1 MLKLQIVYSLKNLV
15 SCTHMSFT
23 RGIKRLVNIKFKF
36 MQKAVADREFNLLDV
51 GAGNRSASKT
61 MQVFPKCNYYGVD
74 LDRNTDY
81 VDEDFKKMKAF
92 YELDLTLLDYSVIPD
107 QFFDYINMAH
117 VIEHLH
123 NGEKVIPLLLTKL
136 KSGGHFYIEYPGAK
150 STTLPSM
157 YGTLNFKDDPTHV
170 RLYCVAELK
179 PIFEA
184 NGCKIISCGTRRNWY
199 YIFAMPI
206 RVVLSLLTKGRLQGN
221 LFWDI
226 LGFAEYLYVVK
237 K

>member
-1 MLKLQIVYSLKNLV
+1 
-15 SCTHMSFT
+15 MSIT
-23 RGIKRLVNIKFKF
+23 SAIKRLVNIKFSYL
-36 MQKAVADREFNLLDV
+36 QKAVANQEFNLLDV

-61 MQVFPKCNYYGVD
+61 MKVFPKCNYYGVD

-81 VDEDFKKMKAF
+81 IEEDFNKMKAF

-107 QFFDYINMAH
+107 HFFDYINMAH

-123 NGEKVIPLLLTKL
+123 NGDKVIPLLLTKL
-136 KSGGHFYIEYPGAK
+136 KTGGHFYIEYPGAK

-170 RLYCVAELK
+170 RLYSIQELK

-184 NGCKIISCGTRRNWY
+184 NGCSIISCGTRRNWY
-199 YIFAMPI
+199 YILAMPI
-206 RVVLSLLTKGRLQGN
+206 RIIISLLNKGRLQGN

-226 LGFAEYLYVVK
+226 LGFAEYLYVK
-237 K
+237 KISH

>member
-1 MLKLQIVYSLKNLV
+1 
-15 SCTHMSFT
+15 MSIT
-23 RGIKRLVNIKFKF
+23 SAIKRLVNIKFSYL
-36 MQKAVADREFNLLDV
+36 QKAVANQEFNLLDV

-61 MQVFPKCNYYGVD
+61 MKVFPKCNYYGVD

-81 VDEDFKKMKAF
+81 IEEDFNKMKAF

-107 QFFDYINMAH
+107 HFFDYINMAH

-123 NGEKVIPLLLTKL
+123 NGDKVIPLLLSKL
-136 KSGGHFYIEYPGAK
+136 KPGGHFYIEYPGAK

-170 RLYCVAELK
+170 RLYSIQELK

-184 NGCKIISCGTRRNWY
+184 NGCSIISCGTRRNWY
-199 YIFAMPI
+199 YILAMPVRI
-206 RVVLSLLTKGRLQGN
+206 IISLLNKGRLQGN

-226 LGFAEYLYVVK
+226 LGFAEYLYVK
-237 K
+237 KISH

>member
-1 MLKLQIVYSLKNLV
+1 MSLTSILKRTINV
-15 SCTHMSFT
+15 
-23 RGIKRLVNIKFKF
+23 KFNF
-36 MQKAVADREFNLLDV
+36 LNKAVGDKAFNLLDV

-61 MQVFPKCNYYGVD
+61 MAVFPHCAYYGVD

-81 VDEDFKKMKAF
+81 GEDDFKLMKAF
-92 YELDLTLLDYSVIPD
+92 YELDLTKLDYSPIPD
-107 QFFDYINMAH
+107 NYFDYINLAH

-123 NGEKVIPLLLTKL
+123 NGDLVLPLLLKKL
-136 KSGGHFYIEYPGAK
+136 KSGGHFYIEYPGQK

-170 RLYCVAELK
+170 RVYSVAELT

-184 NGCKIISCGTRRNWY
+184 NGCEVVSSGMRRNWF
-199 YIFAMPI
+199 YIIALPLRMI
-206 RVVLSLLTKGRLQGN
+206 LSIIQLGKLRGN
-221 LFWDI
+221 LFWDL
-226 LGFAEYLYVVK
+226 LGFAEYLYVRK